1 MGVYLSA
8 SYTNSEKIERE
19 ENAEVNL
26 TLLEFLLKELDMG
39 I

>member
-19 ENAEVNL
+19 ENAAVNF
-26 TLLEFLLKELDMG
+26 TLQEFLLKELDMG

>member
-19 ENAEVNL
+19 DAAINF
-26 TLLEFLLKELDMG
+26 TLQEFLLKELDMG